1 MIEEEKKALDNNY
14 DYDKILAQGK
24 AEIAESR
31 DFVREK
37 RVNFRDRLRLYNNQ
51 RKQKDKIGDNTIY
64 TIMTTML
71 AVYYSDELE
80 VGFTGRDIS
89 DIEAADN
96 TEKLAKF
103 DYDEM
108 EMDII
113 NYKVQ
118 WDRFFFGVGIRQ
130 ISDWDKKRKTPIPKT
145 LNPLCWLPDPHGS
158 LVMKNFRY
166 SGFEVQY
173 TRGEMTEECGFFNLS
188 LLKSKPNKAGTE
200 TEQTDAAYRQAQ
212 GLEDAEYRN
221 NENKDNEVY
230 DMVDHFMTIKGSDG
244 ISRKFLV
251 TFDDKVDNIFRFEEI
266 EAVTEEEKEDP
277 TLVPFPLT
285 LNYYSPNRNDP
296 FGTSVPDLTEDKQ
309 RAKSVFKNLQIA
321 AVKADLY
328 PMYLYNRDKIL
339 NRRDL
344 DFAFNKFIPVRG
356 DVDNGTLQPLNKP
369 NSKLGDSLNI
379 IQAIDNDGNIAVGA
393 DKNAQGVL
401 SDQDRTATEVQ
412 QTTANA
418 NLRFLLGSKINAWG
432 EKKFWKLWYRL
443 YRQNMKAAEKKTV
456 RLSTALGSS
465 YVSLTRKDFITKEDP
480 DISIKSKLEVEQ
492 KRSRDRIAFTSVY
505 PLIVQ
510 DPTKPLAAKR
520 FAERHMLRLYN
531 LQQDEIAMISPATPD
546 EMRSKMENELLN
558 KNNFKDV
565 QVSAEEDHLSHMLI
579 HSQAEKTE
587 AALAHIN
594 AHKMAYF
601 ETGQYE
607 RDMAAR
613 REMGSNNNQQVN
625 TAQNQIANQ
634 DANLN
639 KNNNQPNTVS
649 PVNQG

>member
-1 MIEEEKKALDNNY
+1 MATEEKKSLENNY
-14 DYDKILAQGK
+14 DYDKIVAQGLK
-24 AEIAESR
+24 EITESR
-31 DFVREK
+31 DYVREK
-37 RVNFRDRLRLYNNQ
+37 RIAFRDRLKLYNNQ
-51 RKQKDKIGDNTIY
+51 RKQKDKIGDNSIY

-96 TEKLAKF
+96 AEKLAKF

-108 EMDII
+108 EMEVI
-113 NYKVQ
+113 NYKTQ

-130 ISDWDKKRKTPIPKT
+130 ISDWDKKRKTPMPKS
-145 LNPLCWLPDPHGS
+145 LNPLCWLPDPNGS

-166 SGFEVQY
+166 SGFEVSY
-173 TRGEMTEECGFFNLS
+173 SRGEMTEECGFFNLN
-188 LLKSKPNKAGTE
+188 LLDKKRAKTGTE
-200 TEQTDAAYRQAQ
+200 QELNEAAYTEAQ
-212 GLEDAEYRN
+212 NLGETEYQDN
-221 NENKDNEVY
+221 PNKDNEVY
-230 DMVDHFMTIKGSDG
+230 DMVDHFMMIKGADG

-251 TFDDKVDNIFRFEEI
+251 TFDDAVKDIFRFEEI
-266 EAVTEEEKEDP
+266 EAITTEEKSNP
-277 TLVPFPLT
+277 ALVPFPLT
-285 LNYYSPNRNDP
+285 LNYYSPNRTDP
-296 FGTSVPDLTEDKQ
+296 FGTSVPDLVEDKQ
-309 RAKSVFKNLQIA
+309 RAKSIFKNLQLA

-356 DVDNGTLQPLNKP
+356 DVDAGTIQPFNK
-369 NSKLGDSLNI
+369 STGRMGESLNI
-379 IQAIDNDGNIAVGA
+379 IQALDNDANLAVGA

-401 SDQDRTATEVQ
+401 SEQDRTATEVQ

-418 NLRFLLGSKINAWG
+418 NLRFMLGSKVNAWG

-443 YRQNMKAAEKKTV
+443 YRQNMQAAEKKNI
-456 RLSTALGSS
+456 RLSSALGSN
-465 YVSLTRKDFITKEDP
+465 YLTLTRKDFITKEDP

-492 KRSRDRIAFTSVY
+492 KRSRDRVAWAAIL
-505 PLIVQ
+505 PMIIQ

-520 FAERHMLRLYN
+520 FAERHLLRLHN
-531 LQQDEIAMISPATPD
+531 LPSEEIAMISPKTPD
-546 EMRSKMENELLN
+546 EMRAGMENELLN
-558 KNNFKDV
+558 KNNFRDV
-565 QVSAEEDHLSHMLI
+565 KVEANEDHLSHMLI
-579 HSQAEKTE
+579 HSQAEQTD

-607 RDMAAR
+607 RDMQAR
-613 REMGSNNNQQVN
+613 QQMGSNQQVN

-634 DANLN
+634 NANLN
-639 KNNNQPNTVS
+639 NTKGQPTS
-649 PVNQG
+649 LEQGNSGQ